1 MKGNKR
7 LLALLCALALTVG
20 LVPAAVAAQPVAEL
34 SAATHTVWFVG
45 DSTVCNYG
53 AEARYVPRNGYGQA
67 FDSYLDSA
75 AYAVNN
81 QAVSGRSSQNFVSE
95 SASEYNAMKNGIKA
109 GDYLIIGFGHNDEK
123 TTEDRGTL
131 PTVENWQTTDDS
143 MGSYLYEYYIKV
155 AQDAGATPILC
166 TPIVRRTTGS
176 YTGNSVHVTSDGDY
190 PAAIKKVGADTN
202 TPVIDL
208 TTLTKNEWM
217 AQTKDKNQ
225 YLHSW
230 EASNKVDGT
239 HLNAYGA
246 KTVAWLLADAIKN
259 STDPQLADLAA
270 ALTPGTKPAA
280 IADATD
286 PAWTAM
292 INNEVPEAPEG
303 YQPCPNGEGKGEAN
317 KFKDVTFANSDVTFY
332 GTMFGAL
339 GSADMSYY
347 TAKATADSIQLAVSG
362 DKGGKI
368 SSGADGFLMYYFPIP
383 ASATS
388 YSLSAT
394 AEVTGLSANNQAGF
408 GLMIRDDMYIND
420 KRSSNDTPISTGY
433 VAAGTL
439 GNWQTN
445 CFAKASDGKT
455 MATNT
460 GLAGK
465 DYAVG
470 STIPLSVSFGG
481 DNYIAQFGD
490 EAPQT
495 FDAGYSMSVV
505 DKEYTYIGLFVSRT
519 ADVTFS
525 DIVLVVDGEILCDT
539 TPEEG
544 ELKFEV
550 TDWKVEGGVLDSIT
564 TAKVGDA
571 SDAVGFAVVYSG
583 GKMTGIKSVR
593 IKPGKILVGL
603 ELKEGDTAKVFVLG
617 KSDTAPL
624 MECFVYPDPTAPAQ

>member
-20 LVPAAVAAQPVAEL
+20 LVPAAVAAEPVAEL

-67 FDSYLDSA
+67 FGNYLSS

-81 QAVSGRSSQNFVSE
+81 QAVSGRSSQDFVSVN
-95 SASEYNAMKNGIKA
+95 ATEYNTMKNGIKS

-143 MGSYLYEYYIKV
+143 MGSYLYQYYIKV

-176 YTGNSVHVTSDGDY
+176 YTGSSIHVTSDGDY

-208 TTLTKNEWM
+208 TTLTKDEWT

-230 EASNKVDGT
+230 EASNKVDNT

-246 KTVAWLLADAIKN
+246 KTVAWLLANAIKN

-270 ALTPGTKPAA
+270 ALTPGAKPAA

-286 PAWTAM
+286 PVWTAM

-317 KFKDVTFANSDVTFY
+317 KFKDFTPANSDVTFY
-332 GTMFGAL
+332 GSMLGAL
-339 GSADMSYY
+339 GSTDLQYY
-347 TAKATADSIQLAVSG
+347 TAEATDDSIQLAVAS
-362 DKGGKI
+362 DKGGKL
-368 SSGADGFLMYYFPIP
+368 SGTTDGLLMYYFPIP

-394 AEVTGLSANNQAGF
+394 ATVTGLATTSKPGQAGF
-408 GLMIRDDMYIND
+408 GLMIRDDMYINE
-420 KRSSNDTPISTGY
+420 KISNLSTGY

-439 GNWQTN
+439 GTWETN
-445 CFAKASDGKT
+445 CFAKPSAGTSMT
-455 MATNT
+455 TNT
-460 GLAGK
+460 DLAGK
-465 DYAVG
+465 GYAAG
-470 STIPLSVSFGG
+470 DTIPLSVSFGG
-481 DNYIAQFGD
+481 DNYTAQFGD

-505 DKEYTYIGLFVSRT
+505 DKEYTYIGMFVSRT

-525 DIVLVVDGEILCDT
+525 DIVLIVDDEVLCDT
-539 TPEEG
+539 RAEEG

-564 TAKVGDA
+564 TAKVGVS
-571 SDAVGFAVVYSG
+571 SDAMGFAVVYSD
-583 GKMTGIKSVR
+583 GKMTGIKTVR
-593 IKPGKILVGL
+593 IKPGKIPVGL

-617 KSDTAPL
+617 KSDAAPL
-624 MECFVYPDPTAPAQ
+624 MDCFVYPAPTAPAQ